1 MTMRRTFGVIA
12 GAVVFLLAV
21 LVGWDFIAPVR
32 HVPQLAAADGRAT
45 SVVVEKRSRLLTL
58 FHDSKAIKSYRV
70 SLGRDPIGAKE
81 REGDSRTPEGNY
93 VIDSKNQRS
102 HFHLALHISYPD
114 AEDRAHA
121 ALRDEPPGSD
131 IMIHGLPNGLGW
143 LGRLHLLHDWTDGRI
158 AVTDP
163 EIEQIWALVD
173 TGTPIQIRP

>member
-1 MTMRRTFGVIA
+1 MRRIL
-12 GAVVFLLAV
+12 AVLVVAVALLLAV

-32 HVPQLAAADGRAT
+32 HVPQLASADGRAT
-45 SVVVEKRSRLLTL
+45 SIVVEKRSRLLTL
-58 FHDSKAIKSYRV
+58 FHDDKVIKTFRV

-81 REGDSRTPEGNY
+81 REGDSRTPEGHY
-93 VIDSKNQRS
+93 VIDSKNPRS

-121 ALRDEPPGSD
+121 ALRDVPPGSD

-143 LGRLHLLHDWTDGRI
+143 LGRLHLLHDWTDGCI

-163 EIEQIWALVD
+163 EIGQIWALVD

>member
-1 MTMRRTFGVIA
+1 MRRAFGMVA
-12 GAVVFLLAV
+12 GAAAVLLAV
-21 LVGWDFIAPVR
+21 FIGWDFIAPVR
-32 HVPQLAAADGRAT
+32 HVPELASAEGQAT
-45 SVVVEKRSRLLTL
+45 SIVVEKRSRLLTL
-58 FHDSKAIKSYRV
+58 FHGDKAIGTFRV

-93 VIDSKNQRS
+93 IIDSKNRRS

-114 AEDRAHA
+114 AKDRAHA
-121 ALRDEPPGSD
+121 TLRDVPPGSD

-143 LGRLHLLHDWTDGRI
+143 LGRLHLLRDWTDGCI